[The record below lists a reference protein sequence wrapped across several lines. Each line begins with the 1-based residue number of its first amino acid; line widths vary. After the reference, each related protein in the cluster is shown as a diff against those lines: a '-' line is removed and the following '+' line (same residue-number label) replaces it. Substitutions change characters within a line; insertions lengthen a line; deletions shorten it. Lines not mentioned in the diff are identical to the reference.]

1 MKMQTTGKTPDSK
14 NSINDFLESISRLSL
29 DDQLM
34 ISEIIHKRVIEAK
47 RKEIAKSVKESQAEY
62 TAAKTG
68 RGSVDDFL
76 NDLKS
81 E

>member
-1 MKMQTTGKTPDSK
+1 MKMQTVSKVIKSK
-14 NSINDFLESISRLSL
+14 NSINDFLESISRLPL
-29 DDQLM
+29 EDQLM

-47 RKEIAKSVKESQAEY
+47 RKEIAKSVKESKAEY
-62 TAAKTG
+62 LASKTS

-76 NDLKS
+76 NDIKS

>member
-1 MKMQTTGKTPDSK
+1 MQTSPKGMNPKTF
-14 NSINDFLESISRLSL
+14 INDFLESISKLSL

-47 RKEIAKSVKESQAEY
+47 RKELADSVKESKEEY
-62 TAAKTG
+62 LSNKTG
-68 RGSVDDFL
+68 RGSVKDFL
-76 NDLKS
+76 NDIKD

>member
-1 MKMQTTGKTPDSK
+1 MQTSTF
-14 NSINDFLESISRLSL
+14 INDFLESISKLSL

-47 RKEIAKSVKESQAEY
+47 RKELAESVKESKEEY
-62 TAAKTG
+62 LSNKTG
-68 RGSVDDFL
+68 RGSVEHFLDDIK
-76 NDLKS
+76 D

>member
-1 MKMQTTGKTPDSK
+1 MQTIGKVPDSK
-14 NSINDFLESISRLSL
+14 TNLNDFLESISKLPL

-47 RKEIAKSVKESQAEY
+47 RKEIADSVKESKEEY
-62 TAAKTG
+62 LSSKTG

>member
-1 MKMQTTGKTPDSK
+1 MQTSPKGM
-14 NSINDFLESISRLSL
+14 NSQTFINDFLESISQLPL

-47 RKEIAKSVKESQAEY
+47 RKELADSVKESKEEY
-62 TAAKTG
+62 LNDKTG
-68 RGSVDDFL
+68 RKSVEDFL
-76 NDLKS
+76 TDIND